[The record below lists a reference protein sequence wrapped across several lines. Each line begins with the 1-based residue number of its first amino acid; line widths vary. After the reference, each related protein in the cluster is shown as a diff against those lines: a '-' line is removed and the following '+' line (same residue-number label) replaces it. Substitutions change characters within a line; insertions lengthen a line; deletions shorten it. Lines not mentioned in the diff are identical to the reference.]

1 MRTVGIDL
9 GTTKIAVL
17 CVDTDNRTVIWTGS
31 MNHDANMSGN
41 HQWEHLQDPEK
52 IMGTVNKLLQTALSE
67 SGRIDAVAVTG
78 QVHGILYLDAS
89 GSAVS
94 PLMTW
99 LDSRGAQPIDEEH
112 TYSEHVAR
120 LSGSVAAPGYG
131 VVTHFYNLRNGLVP
145 ASTRSLATIISY
157 IASRLAGLSH
167 PVTDPTD
174 AASLG
179 LFDVVNHRYRT
190 DSLRQLGIPDHF
202 LPRVV
207 DWKDRIGRMPDG
219 TVVATTIGDNQAG
232 FLSAVPDRKS
242 MAMMS
247 IGTSGQISVFS
258 ELPDILPGLELRPFP
273 GGFLQVG
280 ATLSA
285 GATLAAL
292 ARFFEET
299 VAAFGATPAQDI
311 YSRMNSLA
319 ESAQGAENRPTVD
332 PRFAGT
338 RDDAT
343 RRGAV
348 TGITLSGL
356 TPANL
361 TLSTVEGIVR
371 ELYDLYQR
379 VPQRIRC
386 LHTAVVGAGNG
397 LRRNSMIRNAV
408 ENIFGH
414 RLIVST
420 VREEAATG
428 AALLAAV
435 QAGAIEEVE
444 TAGRFT
450 LQPFERTDQ

>member
-9 GTTKIAVL
+9 GTTKVAVL
-17 CVDTDNRTVIWTGS
+17 CVDTDSRTVVWTGS
-31 MNHDANMSGN
+31 IDHQAHMAGK

-52 IMGTVNKLLQTALSE
+52 IVRAVNELLRTALSK
-67 SGRIDAVAVTG
+67 SGRVDAVAVTG
-78 QVHGILYLDAS
+78 QVHGILYLDSAAR
-89 GSAVS
+89 AVS

-99 LDSRGAQPIDEEH
+99 LDGRGAQQFDEKH
-112 TYSEHVAR
+112 TFSEHVAQV
-120 LSGSVAAPGYG
+120 SGSFAAPGYG
-131 VVTHFYNLRNGLVP
+131 MVTHFYNLRNGLVP
-145 ASTRSLATIISY
+145 PSARSLATIISY
-157 IASRLAGLSH
+157 VATRLAGLSH

-179 LFDVVNHRYRT
+179 LFDVVNHLYRS
-190 DSLRQLGIPDHF
+190 DPLRELGIPEHF

-207 DWKDRIGRMPDG
+207 DWKERIGAMPDG
-219 TVVATTIGDNQAG
+219 TVVATAIGDNQAG
-232 FLSAVPDRKS
+232 FLSAVPNRKS

-258 ELPDILPGLELRPFP
+258 EQPDTLPGLELRPFP

-299 VAAFGATPAQDI
+299 VAAFGATPAADV
-311 YSRMNSLA
+311 YARMNSLA
-319 ESAQGAENRPTVD
+319 ESAHGTDERPAVD

-338 RDDAT
+338 RDDTT
-343 RRGAV
+343 RRGAI

-361 TLSTVEGIVR
+361 TLGTVEGIVR
-371 ELYDLYQR
+371 ELFDLYQR
-379 VPQRIRC
+379 VPQRIRS

-397 LRRNSMIRNAV
+397 LRRNPMIRNAV
-408 ENIFGH
+408 ERVFGQ
-414 RLIVST
+414 RLTVSS

-435 QAGAIEEVE
+435 QAGAIAKVDNV
-444 TAGRFT
+444 GGFT
-450 LQPFERTDQ
+450 LRPSEREDQ